1 LAGTPTSAA
10 NIPYYNKISDKRKQ
24 IDNGEMSP
32 AVDMTCKRL
41 SNCIIYFPF
50 FAIVGGNANIS
61 SVMLALS
68 TTSAKKMNL

>member
-1 LAGTPTSAA
+1 MTNTF
-10 NIPYYNKISDKRKQ
+10 
-24 IDNGEMSP
+24 
-32 AVDMTCKRL
+32 VDA
-41 SNCIIYFPF
+41 P